1 MRVGYQLFMGNYSS
15 WSGKN
20 PGVPAVSDSTAY
32 KNEMRLVELADE
44 IGFDTVW
51 CVEHHLTPYSMGGSP
66 THLLMYFAGR
76 LRNVD
81 LGADV
86 IVLPW
91 HDPLEVAESLAIID
105 NLLDGRKLFIGL
117 GRGNS
122 PREFGPLRVDYTTS
136 RERMMEMLDII
147 RMGLTQETFS
157 YDGEIFKIP
166 EVSIRPRPRTP
177 DLTEKMMMVYVS
189 PETRDAA
196 AASGCA
202 PLITN
207 FSGWNKLERDLAE
220 FRQVRKDKGWA
231 DTSTPVSVT
240 IFVDEDGD
248 RAREL
253 GTKYWRQAVE
263 LALWHYDQSGN
274 ADFLPN
280 MDPAKKK
287 ELLDAAYEKQVAG
300 GFFGT
305 PDEVAEALIAR
316 QQAVNVS
323 EYICLFSC
331 GAMPP
336 EEAERNMRLFADKV
350 MPRLKAIPVEEV
362 RATSWKEMSKATA
375 GRGLQ
380 EA

>member
-1 MRVGYQLFMGNYSS
+1 MRVGYQMFMSNYTS
-15 WSGKN
+15 WSGAVTD
-20 PGVPAVSDSTAY
+20 VPALSDAAVYES
-32 KNEMRLVELADE
+32 EMRLVELADE

-66 THLLMYFAGR
+66 SHLLMYFAGR

-81 LGADV
+81 LGCDV

-105 NLLDGRKLFIGL
+105 NLLGGRKLFIGF

-122 PREFGPLRVDYTTS
+122 PREFGPLRVDYQTS
-136 RERMMEMLDII
+136 RERMMESLDII
-147 RMGLTQETFS
+147 RLGLTQESFS
-157 YDGEIFKIP
+157 YDGEVFKIP

-177 DLTEKMMMVYVS
+177 DLTQNMMMVFVS
-189 PETRDAA
+189 PETRQAA
-196 AASGCA
+196 AESGCA

-207 FSGWNKLERDLAE
+207 FSGWGKLERDMEE
-220 FRQVRKDKGWA
+220 FRRVRQEKGWKNSSA
-231 DTSTPVSVT
+231 PVSVT

-253 GTKYWRQAVE
+253 GTKHWRQSVE
-263 LALWHYDQSGN
+263 LAVWHYDQTGN
-274 ADFLPN
+274 PEFLPGV
-280 MDPAKKK
+280 DAAEKKRI
-287 ELLDAAYEKQVAG
+287 LDAAYEKQVAG

-316 QQAVNVS
+316 QSAVDVS
-323 EYICLFSC
+323 EYICLFSY
-331 GAMPP
+331 GDMDAA
-336 EEAERNMRLFADKV
+336 EAERNMRLFADKV
-350 MPRLKAIPVEEV
+350 MPRLKAIPCEDV
-362 RATSWKEMSKATA
+362 RATSWNEMSAERS

-380 EA
+380 DA